1 MILDDVRITLWVPPL
16 AGALIGYATNYL
28 AVWMLFH
35 PRTQIRVWRRK
46 LPFTPGLIPRERSRL
61 AEVIADTVQQ
71 RLLSGRELIELLK
84 DSSLKRQVVRT
95 VGELVDEKLRLF
107 PLPET
112 LRYQIKLLLA
122 REIVSQID
130 AFLDKR
136 APHVAEGLN
145 VQGAIVSKL
154 NQMDLAEIEVL
165 VRQVSGRHL
174 RFITWFGGVVGF
186 LIGCVQVLIVLWF
199 G

>member
-1 MILDDVRITLWVPPL
+1 MVQFQKVVVVY
-16 AGALIGYATNYL
+16 GAE
-28 AVWMLFH
+28 
-35 PRTQIRVWRRK
+35 IRRGEIF
-46 LPFTPGLIPRERSRL
+46 L
-61 AEVIADTVQQ
+61 
-71 RLLSGRELIELLK
+71 
-84 DSSLKRQVVRT
+84 VVRC
-95 VGELVDEKLRLF
+95 GIGWQCSKLRLF

-130 AFLDKR
+130 TFLDKR
-136 APHVAEGLN
+136 ASHVAEGLN

-154 NQMDLAEIEVL
+154 NQMDLDEIEIL

-174 RFITWFGGVVGF
+174 GFITWFGGVVGF